1 MHLRNLSMRLLVI
14 EDEPDLLAVLA
25 KALREEGY
33 AVDEAA
39 DGEAGL
45 YKASAWDYDA
55 VVLDVMLPKL
65 DGCGVIKKLRS
76 TKATPVLMLT
86 ARDAVPDR
94 VRGLDAGADDYLV
107 KPFEL
112 SELLARVRALVR
124 RGAGKATAELKA
136 GEVRIDTRTRTVFRA
151 GAEVPLTAREYAILE
166 YLALRRGELVTK
178 SDLYDHIFDETDDTM
193 SNLIEVHV
201 SHLRKKLGADVIQT
215 RRGMGYVLDG

>member
-1 MHLRNLSMRLLVI
+1 MRLLVV

-45 YKASAWDYDA
+45 YKTSAWDYDA

-65 DGCGVIKKLRS
+65 DGWGVIKKLRA

>member
-1 MHLRNLSMRLLVI
+1 MRNLSMRLLVV

-45 YKASAWDYDA
+45 YKTSAWDYDA
-55 VVLDVMLPKL
+55 VVLDVMLPKF
-65 DGCGVIKKLRS
+65 DGWGVIKKLRS
-76 TKATPVLMLT
+76 AKATPVLMLT

>member
-1 MHLRNLSMRLLVI
+1 MRLLVI

-65 DGCGVIKKLRS
+65 DGWGVIKKLRS

-136 GEVRIDTRTRTVFRA
+136 GEVRIDTRTRAVFRA

>member
-1 MHLRNLSMRLLVI
+1 MRNLSMRLLVV

-65 DGCGVIKKLRS
+65 DGWGVIKKLRAA
-76 TKATPVLMLT
+76 KATPVLMLT

-136 GEVRIDTRTRTVFRA
+136 GDVRIDTRTRTVFRA